1 MPKRP
6 TQQCYFS
13 FASKIEIS
21 IAYAR
26 TRYAIPIQNSVH
38 VRTENEESRRNC
50 QRVHDAGKH
59 RGVAKPEI

>member
-1 MPKRP
+1 MPNRP

-13 FASKIEIS
+13 FASKIEIY

-38 VRTENEESRRNC
+38 VCTESEESRRNC

-59 RGVAKPEI
+59 RGAAKPEI